1 MSAIVVPGQI
11 RRSTISMQTR
21 EKWDIPNSQSFDTTL
36 WDERQLEEHRRRHP
50 HAVFRTGAIPIYN
63 CHGLTFGARRASIWE
78 TPAILRILG
87 DDRYEEI
94 TRRDE
99 VQPGD
104 IILYVSAEDGDLEH
118 SGIVV
123 QAPCPPL
130 FVPRVWSKWGVGAEV
145 IHAANNCPYDFSQA
159 RYYRIRS

>member
-1 MSAIVVPGQI
+1 MSLIIVPGEIHRSAIA
-11 RRSTISMQTR
+11 MQTR
-21 EKWDIPNSQSFDTTL
+21 EKWDIPNSQSFETTP
-36 WDERQLEEHRRRHP
+36 WDEHQLQEHRRRYR

-63 CHGLTFGARRASIWE
+63 CHGLTFGARRAAIWE
-78 TPAILRILG
+78 TPAIQRILA

-94 TRRDE
+94 TRDG

-104 IILYVSAEDGDLEH
+104 IILYVSADDGDLEH
-118 SGIVV
+118 SGIVIE
-123 QAPCPPL
+123 APSPPL

-145 IHAANNCPYDFSQA
+145 THAANDCPYDFSQV